1 MIEVMVEKNCG
12 AARAKARVRAASIER
27 ALHLA
32 GEGARLVLPN
42 NDDSAVLVV
51 RLAVR
56 ARPGNRRPATGR
68 PPGRRHTRVVR
79 PPVLADR
86 ADRG

>member
-32 GEGARLVLPN
+32 GGGARLVFPIAPEPFFAAE
-42 NDDSAVLVV
+42 DAAEGVEVV
-51 RLAVR
+51 
-56 ARPGNRRPATGR
+56 
-68 PPGRRHTRVVR
+68 H
-79 PPVLADR
+79 PVENEEVMA
-86 ADRG
+86 A